1 MGGTSGW
8 SQLFDGIRLWDLVG
22 LAMVVFVLFVVVDTF
37 SAFTAHQQREGN
49 PNMVLTDAK
58 MRMYITSTT
67 MVGML
72 VWPVLWNAL
81 VARGGLG
88 GGDRMAATP
97 RLCLGFFW
105 PLLMLLVDLQ
115 YARRRKKDPTF
126 FEALQR
132 IGYLKADSNTVITAC
147 FAIGTLLISLK
158 KHDSAQGANL
168 VMYALLLCVAFVMP
182 TSDAPATSRLS
193 IVIRASQK
201 VCLNYAIGFVI
212 AGIALDLVG

>member
-1 MGGTSGW
+1 MSSSGW
-8 SQLFDGIRLWDLVG
+8 SQLFRPARLWDLVG
-22 LAMVVFVLFVVVDTF
+22 LAMVVIVLFVVVDTAGTF
-37 SAFTAHQQREGN
+37 EAQRRARRN
-49 PNMVLTDAK
+49 RNMVLTDES
-58 MRMYITSTT
+58 MRLYLTSTM

-81 VARGGLG
+81 VAHEGVG
-88 GGDRMAATP
+88 GGDRMAAAP

-105 PLLMLLVDLQ
+105 PLLMMLVDMQ

-132 IGYLKADSNTVITAC
+132 IGYLKSDANTIISAA

-158 KHDSAQGANL
+158 RHDKAQGARL

-182 TSDAPATSRLS
+182 THEAPATSRLS
-193 IVIRASQK
+193 VVIRGSQK